1 MTDEHRASI
10 EARVKA
16 LLAERLLAAESG
28 SAAAIADDATLAEL
42 GLDSTA
48 ILSLVVGL
56 EDEFD
61 IEIPDRE
68 INPDNFGKVDGICRY
83 VADRLEQ

>member
-1 MTDEHRASI
+1 MVNDERASVG
-10 EARVKA
+10 ARVKA
-16 LLAERLLAAESG
+16 MLAQRLQVAPDAT
-28 SAAAIADDATLAEL
+28 AIADDATLADL

-68 INPDNFGKVDGICRY
+68 INPDNFGRVDAIARY
-83 VADRLEQ
+83 VAERVGR

>member
-1 MTDEHRASI
+1 MVNDDRASI
-10 EARVKA
+10 GARVKT
-16 LLAERLLAAESG
+16 LLAERLQVAADV
-28 SAAAIADDATLAEL
+28 ATIDDDTTLADL

-61 IEIPDRE
+61 IEIPDRD
-68 INPDNFGKVDGICRY
+68 INPDNFSRVDAISGY
-83 VADRLEQ
+83 VAGRLDR

>member
-1 MTDEHRASI
+1 MVNDDRASI
-10 EARVKA
+10 GARVKT
-16 LLAERLLAAESG
+16 LLAERLQVAPDV
-28 SAAAIADDATLAEL
+28 AAIDDDTTLADL

-61 IEIPDRE
+61 IEIPDRD
-68 INPDNFGKVDGICRY
+68 INPDNFSRVDTISGY
-83 VADRLEQ
+83 VAGRVGR